1 MTTIRAKLET
11 LKISTNDLNKK
22 INSLKVD
29 EINFCKRLDIME
41 TMCKNA
47 GKKKDGPVLKLY
59 NSLSKSKEE
68 FKPIKEGHISWYSC
82 GPTVYDASHMGHAR
96 SYISFDI
103 LRRVLQDY
111 FNYKIDFVMN
121 ITDIDDKII
130 MRARQNYLFEKYKE
144 NIDVKKLQKD
154 VVDALEALKAKI
166 AKLDKDVDKDKIKM
180 LQGQY
185 DTAKKVTDSL
195 ANKTWSNQDIE
206 QVLKVCKDP
215 MCSMLDKQL
224 GHTVTDNSIFTKLPK
239 FWENEYFKDMHAL
252 NILDPNTLTRVSEY
266 VPEIVEFVQK
276 IIENGYAYESN
287 GSVYFSVSDFKKDHA
302 YRKLVPPAGEEDL
315 ALAMDGEGGLSN
327 SAASE
332 KRHPYDFALW
342 KKSKEGE
349 PSWES
354 VWGMGRPGW
363 HIECSA
369 MACSVLKDQM
379 DIHTGGVD
387 LKFPH
392 HDNEL
397 AQSEAYFGCHC
408 WVRYFLHSG
417 HLTIEG
423 CKMSKS
429 LKNFITI
436 QEALKENSARQ
447 LRLAFLLHSWKDTL
461 DYSKN
466 TMKMAVQF
474 EEYLSNFFR
483 NVLNL
488 NEDSSGE
495 ANEDYK
501 QMFEQS
507 KSSIHAAFCDNIDT
521 KAVLSHIRQL
531 VSDCNKFMGTS
542 GNASLLKEIA
552 SYITATLK
560 VFGIPMCDSGIGF
573 PLDLGGDLKMKGEEV
588 SRITREFVTEV
599 KQAAPACDWSQLICD
614 ECSQAGSKERLYK
627 LARQCAEIR
636 EQVRKTARQQKLSKL
651 LQICDDLR
659 DAKLPLVGVRL
670 EDKEAGFAVSLDH
683 PDVLKKER
691 EDKRKEEERKQEE
704 KRKQKEKKE
713 KEAKEKLEKAKIP
726 PNKLFLKDD
735 NYTQWDENGLPTHD
749 KEGKQI
755 TKGQG
760 KKLKKMWDKQKK
772 DHDKYLKSLK

>member
-1 MTTIRAKLET
+1 MTSVREKLEN
-11 LKISTNDLNKK
+11 LKISTNELNK
-22 INSLKVD
+22 NVNCLKMQ
-29 EINFCKRLDIME
+29 ENNFSKRLDNLE
-41 TMCKNA
+41 TLCKSVEN
-47 GKKKDGPVLKLY
+47 KKDEPVLKLY
-59 NSLSKSKEE
+59 NSLTKSKEE
-68 FKPIKEGHISWYSC
+68 FKPIKKGHIKWYSC

-111 FNYKIDFVMN
+111 FKYKIDFVMN

-130 MRARQNYLFEKYKE
+130 MRARQNYLFEVYKE
-144 NIDVKKLQKD
+144 NFNVDNLKKD
-154 VVDALEALKAKI
+154 VISALKALSMKI
-166 AKLDKDVDKDKIKM
+166 SKLDKEADKDKIKM
-180 LQGQY
+180 LNGQY
-185 DTAKKVTDSL
+185 STAQKVLDGLGTKL
-195 ANKTWSNQDIE
+195 WSKQDIE
-206 QVLKVCKDP
+206 KIFNVCKDP
-215 MCSMLDKQL
+215 LCSMLDKKQ
-224 GHTVTDNSIFTKLPK
+224 GHTVKDNSIFTKLPK
-239 FWENEYFKDMHAL
+239 FWENEYFKDMHDL

-266 VPEIVEFVQK
+266 VPQIVEFVEK

-287 GSVYFSVSDFKKDHA
+287 GSVYFSVSNFKKDHA

-327 SAASE
+327 SATSE
-332 KRHPYDFALW
+332 KQHQYDFALW
-342 KKSKEGE
+342 KRSKEGE

-354 VWGMGRPGW
+354 TWGMGRPGW

-369 MACSVLKDQM
+369 MACSVLGDEM

-397 AQSEAYFGCHC
+397 AQSEAYYGCHR

-436 QEALKENSARQ
+436 QQALKENSARQ

-461 DYSKN
+461 DYSQN

-488 NEDSSGE
+488 NEDKNDE
-495 ANEDYK
+495 ANEDFK
-501 QMFEQS
+501 QLFEQS
-507 KSSIHAAFCDNIDT
+507 KSNIHISFCDNIDT
-521 KAVLSHIRQL
+521 KSVLSHIRQL
-531 VSDCNKFMGTS
+531 VSACNKLMTS
-542 GNASLLKEIA
+542 SNASLLRQIA
-552 SYITATLK
+552 TYITATLK

-588 SRITREFVTEV
+588 SRITKEFVNEV
-599 KQAAPACDWSQLICD
+599 REKAKDCDWSQLICN
-614 ECSQAGSKERLYK
+614 ECSQAGNKERLYK

-636 EQVRKTARQQKLSKL
+636 EIVRKTARQQKLSKL
-651 LQICDDLR
+651 LQMCDDLR
-659 DAKLPLVGVRL
+659 DTKLPLVGVRL

-683 PDVLKKER
+683 PDILKKER
-691 EDKRKEEERKQEE
+691 EDKKKEEERKKEE
-704 KRKQKEKKE
+704 KRLQKEKKE
-713 KEAKEKLEKAKIP
+713 KEAQEKLEKAKMS
-726 PNKLFLKDD
+726 PNKMFLNDPL
-735 NYTQWDENGLPTHD
+735 YSQWDDKGLPTHD
-749 KEGKQI
+749 KEGK
-755 TKGQG
+755 TLSKSVG
-760 KKLKKMWDKQKK
+760 KKLKKQWDKQKK
-772 DHDKYLKSLK
+772 DHEKYLKSLK